1 MPTIRG
7 GAGSA
12 GAAELTGVVAL
23 YGSALCSLAH
33 WCRFSNFFIRG
44 ELMMLTQS

>member
-12 GAAELTGVVAL
+12 GAAELTGVAAL
-23 YGSALCSLAH
+23 YDLFPSSLVSLQQLPH
-33 WCRFSNFFIRG
+33 QW
-44 ELMMLTQS
+44 